1 MSIYIFPGQG
11 SQKMGMCAELFPQYT
26 ELLRQADNV
35 LGYSISKLCLED
47 PENLLRNT
55 EYTQPALYVVNAL
68 SWMEKTRH
76 LKTLPD
82 FMAGHSL
89 GEYNALFASGAFD
102 FETGLKIVKK
112 RGELMG
118 RIKNGAMAAV
128 IGLNENQINEVLQ
141 CKELTDAHI
150 DIANYNS
157 PSQTVISGLSKDIDL
172 AREIFEIANA
182 KFIYLPVSAPFHS
195 RYMQSVQDEFK
206 QFLDSAA
213 FGKLTIPVIANITA
227 RPYLDNE
234 IKENLVKHFTHPVRW
249 TDSIRYLL
257 ALGKTDFEEIGPG
270 NVLSKFVKEIK
281 NELQQFQPTEPDSI
295 SIAAKSSVS
304 ISNRF
309 SAESIGSKDF
319 KEEYKLKY
327 AYVAGGMYKGISSS
341 ELVIKLGKADLMGYF
356 GTGGLSLPEVEK
368 AMLHI
373 LCELGNTKPYG
384 MNLICNLKQPERER
398 ELVALFLKREVR
410 NIEASAYMQITPPL
424 VWYRLKGLHEDNS
437 GQVCCS
443 NRIMAKISR
452 PEVAQEFL
460 KPIPGNIVK
469 ALLREGRISEQ
480 QARWSKFIPLV
491 DDICVEADS
500 GGHTD
505 RGVALVLIPA
515 IIRIRDRLANA
526 YAKKIRVGAAGGIGS
541 PEAAAAAFMLG
552 ADFILTGSINQC
564 TVEAGTSSIVKD
576 FLQEMEIQ
584 DTDFAPS
591 GELFELGAKV
601 QVMKRNS
608 FFAARA
614 VKLYDLYRLHN
625 SLDEIDPKS
634 REQIEG
640 KFFKRSFE
648 DVYRE
653 TKEYFLKEN
662 PKEIENAEKNAKHK
676 MALVFKW
683 YLAQGSRLAM
693 NGNIEQKI
701 NFQIHTGPALGA
713 FNQWVKG
720 TPLEDWRNRHVDEI
734 ADKLMHAT
742 AEHLNSRFLTLC
754 T

>member
-1 MSIYIFPGQG
+1 MSVFIFPGQG
-11 SQKMGMCAELFPQYT
+11 SQKKGMCAELFAQFT
-26 ELLRQADNV
+26 ELVRQADNV

-47 PENLLRNT
+47 PENQLRKT
-55 EYTQPALYVVNAL
+55 EYTQSALYVVNAL
-68 SWMEKTRH
+68 SWLEKSRQIN
-76 LKTLPD
+76 KLPD
-82 FMAGHSL
+82 YVAGHSL

-128 IGLNENQINEVLQ
+128 IGLNENQINEILQ
-141 CKELTDAHI
+141 CKELTDAPI

-157 PSQTVISGLSKDIDL
+157 PTQTVISGLSKHIDL
-172 AREIFEIANA
+172 ARKIFENANA
-182 KFIYLPVSAPFHS
+182 KFIHLPVSAPFHS
-195 RYMQSVQDEFK
+195 RYMQSAQDEFK
-206 QFLDSAA
+206 QLLDETD
-213 FGKLTIPVIANITA
+213 FGKLTIPVIANLTA
-227 RPYLDNE
+227 RPYLNNE

-257 ALGKTDFEEIGPG
+257 DQGETDFEEIGPG
-270 NVLSKFVKEIK
+270 NVLSKFVKEIR
-281 NELQQFQPTEPDSI
+281 NELPTFQPTETESN
-295 SIAAKSSVS
+295 SNAAKSSVA

-319 KEEYKLKY
+319 KEEYQLKY

-341 ELVIKLGKADLMGYF
+341 ELVIKLGNADLMGYF
-356 GTGGLSLPEVEK
+356 GTGGLSYRQVEE
-368 AMLHI
+368 AIQRI
-373 LCELGNTKPYG
+373 LCGLGNTKPYG
-384 MNLICNLKQPERER
+384 MNLICNLKQPEKER
-398 ELVALFLKREVR
+398 ELVALFLKREIR

-424 VWYRLKGLHEDNS
+424 VWYRLKGLHEDGN
-437 GQVCCS
+437 GKVCCS

-460 KPIPGNIVK
+460 SPIPEIIVE
-469 ALLREGRISEQ
+469 ALLREGRISAQ
-480 QARWSKFIPLV
+480 QARLSKFIPLV

-505 RGVALVLIPA
+505 RGVAFVLIPA

-526 YAKKIRVGAAGGIGS
+526 YTKKVRVGAAGGIGS

-564 TVEAGTSSIVKD
+564 TVEAGTSSAVKD

-614 VKLYDLYRLHN
+614 GKLYDLYRLHDSWKDIN
-625 SLDEIDPKS
+625 PKS

-720 TPLEDWRNRHVDEI
+720 TPLENWRSRHVDEI
-734 ADKLMHAT
+734 ADKLMQAT
-742 AEHLNSRFLTLC
+742 AEHLNNRFLTL
-754 T
+754 